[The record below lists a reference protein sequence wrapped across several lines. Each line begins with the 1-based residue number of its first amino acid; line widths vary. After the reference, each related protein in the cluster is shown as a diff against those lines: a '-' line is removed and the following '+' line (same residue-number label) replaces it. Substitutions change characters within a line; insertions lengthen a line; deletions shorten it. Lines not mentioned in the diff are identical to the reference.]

1 MGGIPLCFLLSLAL
15 PETHT
20 GRWLDLFLGGLRR
33 ASRKLRCFLAGGDT
47 TRRNDILI
55 NITVVGEVRTGHA
68 ILRSGARPGDIIF
81 VSGRLGE
88 AELGLQTIRR
98 SKGMTSTKN
107 ALTRKHLYPEP
118 RLALGQWLAQKGFS
132 TAMVDLS
139 DGLSTDLSGLCA
151 ASAVGALLDQS
162 KIPQVR
168 FPDTSLRRSH
178 DPLQLAL
185 HRGDDYE
192 LLFTVPPLKAKFLP
206 RVFQG
211 VRLTAI
217 GKITRNRELLL
228 EKNGCSKQLAPGG
241 WDPFRKKL

>member
-1 MGGIPLCFLLSLAL
+1 M
-15 PETHT
+15 
-20 GRWLDLFLGGLRR
+20 
-33 ASRKLRCFLAGGDT
+33 
-47 TRRNDILI
+47 
-55 NITVVGEVRTGHA
+55 
-68 ILRSGARPGDIIF
+68 
-81 VSGRLGE
+81 
-88 AELGLQTIRR
+88 
-98 SKGMTSTKN
+98 M
-107 ALTRKHLYPEP
+107 
-118 RLALGQWLAQKGFS
+118 
-132 TAMVDLS
+132 DLS

-217 GKITRNRELLL
+217 GKITQSRDLLL
-228 EKNGCSKQLAPGG
+228 LRENGRSKQLMPGG